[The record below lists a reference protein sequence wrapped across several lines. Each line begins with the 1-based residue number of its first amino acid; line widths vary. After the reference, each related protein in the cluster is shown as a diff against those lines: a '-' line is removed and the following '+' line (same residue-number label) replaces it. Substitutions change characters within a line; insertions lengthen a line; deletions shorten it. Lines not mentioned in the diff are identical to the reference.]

1 MRGEKLL
8 SLTEAARW
16 LEEELGIKRSPQTV
30 HAWIFYSRRGIK
42 LEAVSLAGQWYTSG
56 PAIKRF
62 IAACTRQ
69 HSDEAGAQVSEL
81 QL

>member
-1 MRGEKLL
+1 MKGEKLM
-8 SLTEAARW
+8 SLTAAARW

-42 LEAVSLAGQWYTSG
+42 LEAVSLAGMWYTSG

-62 IAACTRQ
+62 LSNCTRQ
-69 HSDEAGAQVSEL
+69 HSAESGCDVSEL
-81 QL
+81 AL